1 MDSLFLFQFACF
13 IFMLINAFIV
23 AVSYLHVRWENKRYE
38 RSRWMIVVALLGLAI
53 QYVIQMGFGFRA
65 ADDSLGAVVN
75 ILVYTPCFSL
85 ISIGIY
91 NIETIRTNL
100 RKMILMC
107 SGIYAAI
114 IVVFCVGTSLHHS
127 LYIRE
132 GLYIM
137 MALFCVSVIYCIS
150 MIVREMI
157 RRRNLLETMAATD
170 LLPYVRY
177 SRASVI
183 ILWLAVLAMP
193 VAIFST
199 TLLYIV
205 GPAVLLALLF
215 FNLTFIA
222 LGSSYIPTEELLDK
236 EEESYALART
246 KYRYGGAHS
255 AKQYNST
262 SSTGSLQAIPDER
275 RDFIQ
280 KSLDDWC
287 ANLGYK
293 DCNVNML
300 TLSRTLCISKDELS
314 EYFDQYLNT
323 TFRIWLGDI
332 RFNAAKKMML
342 ECPDYSNDIISAE
355 CGFSARTYLY
365 RIFKSKEGCTPTE
378 WREEQVANAAL
389 DDKKQD

>member
-1 MDSLFLFQFACF
+1 MDSLFLLQFACF

-23 AVSYLHVRWENKRYE
+23 ALSHLHVRWENKRYE
-38 RSRWMIVVALLGLAI
+38 RSRWMIVATLIGLAI
-53 QYVIQMGFGFRA
+53 QYVLQMTFGFRA
-65 ADDSLGAVVN
+65 MHDNLGAVIN
-75 ILVYTPCFSL
+75 ILLYTPCFSL

-91 NIETIRTNL
+91 NIETTRANL

-114 IVVFCVGTSLHHS
+114 IVVFCVGINLHHS

-132 GLYIM
+132 GLYLM
-137 MALFCVSVIYCIS
+137 LTLFCVSVFYCIY
-150 MIVREMI
+150 MIIQEMI
-157 RRRNLLETMAATD
+157 RRKNMLETMAATD
-170 LLPYVRY
+170 LLPYVKY

-236 EEESYALART
+236 EEENQRSGE
-246 KYRYGGAHS
+246 K
-255 AKQYNST
+255 KP
-262 SSTGSLQAIPDER
+262 LQQLPEER
-275 RDFIQ
+275 RNFIQ
-280 KSLDDWC
+280 NSLDQWC
-287 ANLGYK
+287 MDLGYK

-314 EYFDQYLNT
+314 VFFDQYLKT

-332 RFNAAKKMML
+332 RFNAAKKMMF
-342 ECPDYSNDIISAE
+342 EFPDYSNDIISAE

-378 WREEQVANAAL
+378 WREEQVANAAP
-389 DDKKQD
+389 DDEKQD